1 MTVIKLIIVPFGE
14 TNHKTCAFYFLYS
27 TFRKKL
33 LRYRFFLIQGV
44 SVEEVK
50 CIVQHSVFEETDE
63 GWLRLYFFCYKTL
76 LHSTSW
82 FSFSLFDIMLFSVH
96 IINVNGGKG
105 GTVLDNLSVNINI
118 YMCVCVCV
126 FFLSSGR
133 NLRKHFVL
141 FIFVTRVCRWLGSFF
156 SFYQNSAF

>member
-1 MTVIKLIIVPFGE
+1 
-14 TNHKTCAFYFLYS
+14 
-27 TFRKKL
+27 
-33 LRYRFFLIQGV
+33 
-44 SVEEVK
+44 
-50 CIVQHSVFEETDE
+50 
-63 GWLRLYFFCYKTL
+63 
-76 LHSTSW
+76 
-82 FSFSLFDIMLFSVH
+82 MLFSVH

-141 FIFVTRVCRWLGSFF
+141 FIFVTRVCR
-156 SFYQNSAF
+156 